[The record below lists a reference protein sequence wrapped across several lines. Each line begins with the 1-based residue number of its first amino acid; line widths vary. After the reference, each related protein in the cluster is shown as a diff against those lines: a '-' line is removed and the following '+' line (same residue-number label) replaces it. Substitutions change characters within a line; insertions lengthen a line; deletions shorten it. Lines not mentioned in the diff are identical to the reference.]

1 MASGCSQQAAPG
13 SIGYGFNQQGGG
25 TFAADW
31 DPKAGHMRIWNWPKG
46 LEPLDVIKKEPQPEQ
61 YLGGSKIWTGG
72 RADEM
77 IPDTW
82 RLCFLDFSDFG
93 VDVVDPLVAK
103 SAGEVLAPDSLFSS
117 KLGYQSAPVPRRAD
131 WKG

>member
-1 MASGCSQQAAPG
+1 MTFLVWVKIVILYLASGCSQQAAPG

-61 YLGGSKIWTGG
+61 YLGGK
-72 RADEM
+72 
-77 IPDTW
+77 
-82 RLCFLDFSDFG
+82 
-93 VDVVDPLVAK
+93 
-103 SAGEVLAPDSLFSS
+103 
-117 KLGYQSAPVPRRAD
+117 
-131 WKG
+131 